1 MTLKLSRRKGNALL
15 VLTTLIHWLGQ
26 SWLAIA
32 IDLILVFLVVYEVL
46 KLLKGTRAAQI
57 AIGIGVVAIL
67 YQASHWLRLP
77 TLEFVIRHSLLYV
90 GFAVVVLFQ
99 NEIRAAFANFGRN
112 IRLPARFGWRA
123 PKSPAT
129 AYESA
134 LLAVT
139 TFSAKKTGA
148 LIVFER
154 QDNLDEYIARGV
166 KLDAI
171 VGYDLLVN
179 IFNPEAPLHD
189 GAVIIR
195 RERIAAASCFLPLT
209 LNPRLSKDTGTRHRS
224 AIGIT
229 EESDAFVIVVSE
241 ETGIVSCVEGG
252 QIKRGLGVRE
262 VRALLSRALNA
273 TAEGAPR
280 RRRRRSA
287 LVEDSS
293 SVDFVTA
300 EPLSDT
306 SETPAAGT
314 PALIGDAR
322 AARARERGA
331 LDLAAAWRQ
340 GRHWLDWLSKRA
352 RALVVENFTLKLIAA
367 LMTSALWLSAT
378 KQDAIPFV
386 MRGVPINYQGLREDL
401 VIANGNEAREVTLRV
416 RGPRDVVERLRPE
429 SFVVTVP
436 LDGKNSGDRV
446 IILREDARIEKPASV
461 EILEIEPPRLTL
473 SLERQVNRSVDIRPN
488 FRGTLPVDCEIA
500 EYQVSPPTTVLRGP
514 EAQVYALQS
523 VSTETIWLNIHE
535 RSFAERYKVDVKDP
549 RIEIIGAQEVE
560 VKVTIRPI
568 IVRRRLDVILDA
580 PGAPVTRVEVTVE
593 GPKSVVE
600 KLRARDFQ
608 ATVGSELASER
619 PSRRPVVVLP
629 PADMDG
635 RVQIVTVSPSEVLRR
650 AP

>member
-1 MTLKLSRRKGNALL
+1 M
-15 VLTTLIHWLGQ
+15 LTTLIHWLGQ
-26 SWLAIA
+26 SWLATA

-57 AIGIGVVAIL
+57 AIGIGIVAIL

-99 NEIRAAFANFGRN
+99 NEIRSAFANFGRN
-112 IRLPARFGWRA
+112 IRLPARFGWRS

-129 AYESA
+129 AYEGV

-139 TFSAKKTGA
+139 TFAAKKTGA

-171 VGYDLLVN
+171 VGYDLLIN

-195 RERIAAASCFLPLT
+195 RDRIAAASCFLPLT

-241 ETGIVSCVEGG
+241 ETGMVSCVEGG
-252 QIKRGLGVRE
+252 QIKRGLGIRE

-273 TAEGAPR
+273 TAGGAPPAR
-280 RRRRRSA
+280 RRRA
-287 LVEDSS
+287 PMLVEDSS
-293 SVDFVTA
+293 SVDFATT
-300 EPLSDT
+300 ELPSET
-306 SETPAAGT
+306 SGTPAAGT
-314 PALIGDAR
+314 PALIGDGRSAR
-322 AARARERGA
+322 LRERGA
-331 LDLAAAWRQ
+331 LDVAAIWQQ
-340 GRHWLDWLSKRA
+340 GRHWLDWLGEKG
-352 RALVVENFTLKLIAA
+352 RALAFENFALKLIAA

-386 MRGVPINYQGLREDL
+386 LRGVPINYQGLREDL

-429 SFVVTVP
+429 SFVITVP

-446 IILREDARIEKPASV
+446 IILREDAHIAKPANV
-461 EILEIEPPRLTL
+461 EILEIEPSRLTL
-473 SLERQVNRSVDIRPN
+473 SLERQVNRQVDIRPN

-500 EYQVSPPTTVLRGP
+500 EYQVSPPATVLRGP
-514 EAQVYALQS
+514 ESQVYALQS
-523 VSTETIWLNIHE
+523 VGTETIWLNIHD

-549 RIEIIGAQEVE
+549 RIEIVGAQEVE
-560 VKVTIRPI
+560 VKVTIRPVI
-568 IVRRRLDVILDA
+568 ARRRLDVILDA
-580 PGAPVTRVEVTVE
+580 PGAPATRIEVTVE
-593 GPKSVVE
+593 GPKSIVE
-600 KLRARDFQ
+600 KLRGRDFQ
-608 ATVGSELASER
+608 ALIGDEGLPER
-619 PSRRPVVVLP
+619 PSRRPVVIRP
-629 PADMDG
+629 PADLEG
-635 RVQIVTVSPSEVLRR
+635 RVSIVTVSPGDVSYRS
-650 AP
+650 P